1 MKIFGT
7 KKFYIAAT
15 IASAS
20 LLNISPVQSTEKC
33 SVAEDGSC
41 QALNNLDVV
50 KRSVV
55 GPPIPIQDILF
66 GLFSPS
72 KISNQFTD
80 VILFQTIIAVGWI
93 VAGTIYQLTLAL
105 NLSPETRSSVEQL
118 GFWFAP
124 NKYPSSMG
132 INLRNTMFGFFLGR
146 VMFNYITDP
155 TGTMEELN
163 SITWTELRDRMLSN
177 NYLATWLG
185 RFVFQFFLVVT
196 GITVLFAIGNA
207 EGTLYSRNFETSSPL
222 DDLNNSVQAS
232 LLKNYI

>member
-1 MKIFGT
+1 M
-7 KKFYIAAT
+7 
-15 IASAS
+15 
-20 LLNISPVQSTEKC
+20 
-33 SVAEDGSC
+33 
-41 QALNNLDVV
+41 
-50 KRSVV
+50 
-55 GPPIPIQDILF
+55 
-66 GLFSPS
+66 
-72 KISNQFTD
+72 
-80 VILFQTIIAVGWI
+80 
-93 VAGTIYQLTLAL
+93 TLAL

-155 TGTMEELN
+155 TGTMEELK

-207 EGTLYSRNFETSSPL
+207 EGTLYSRNFENSSPL
-222 DDLNNSVQAS
+222 DDLNSSVQTS